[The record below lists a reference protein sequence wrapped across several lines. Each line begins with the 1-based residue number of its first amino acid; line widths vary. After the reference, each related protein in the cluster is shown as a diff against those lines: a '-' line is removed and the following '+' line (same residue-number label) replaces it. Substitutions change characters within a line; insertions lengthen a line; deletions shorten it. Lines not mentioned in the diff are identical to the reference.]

1 MRFVVERCQQN
12 GNNLVVTGT
21 TAIGTLKGIWNSD
34 QEPVPGQTYHVE
46 LQIEHPSEIPQS
58 AALSCPWVGLV
69 SDTVLFAGLCEDR
82 DSEVYYLR
90 FDADWLE
97 MLETEV
103 LTTPKKIGD
112 TISFSADWHN
122 ITLYPY
128 SLF

>member
-1 MRFVVERCQQN
+1 MRFVVKSCRQDGSNQ
-12 GNNLVVTGT
+12 VVTGT
-21 TAIGTLKGIWNSD
+21 TTIGTLKGIWNSD

-58 AALSCPWVGLV
+58 AALPCPGVGLV
-69 SDTVLFAGLCEDR
+69 RDTVLFAGLCEDR

-97 MLETEV
+97 MLEIEV
-103 LTTPKKIGD
+103 LTAPKEIGESV
-112 TISFSADWHN
+112 SFSADWHN